1 MTETAQSCVLKR
13 KFCTKEGVVRLGNL
27 PGKTTK
33 KRRGGGGGGNVS
45 TQEKIWIALKRKN
58 ELRIVFGYE

>member
-33 KRRGGGGGGNVS
+33 KRRGGGGGGQRLNS
-45 TQEKIWIALKRKN
+45 RKN
-58 ELRIVFGYE
+58 MDSFKKKKRTANCFWI